1 MNTVLD
7 KQSTEDEIDL
17 FDLDVEY
24 VPMPGQAEL
33 DALSTPTSDGSACYN
48 SMCCNSNWGC

>member
-1 MNTVLD
+1 MNTALD